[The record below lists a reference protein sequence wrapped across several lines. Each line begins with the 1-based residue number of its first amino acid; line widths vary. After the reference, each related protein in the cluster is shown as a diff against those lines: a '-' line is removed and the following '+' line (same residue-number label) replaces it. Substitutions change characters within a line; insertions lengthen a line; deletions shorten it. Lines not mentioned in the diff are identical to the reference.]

1 MSKAQEN
8 ASDHVMIGFN
18 SVSDWM
24 KEWQGFLD
32 QSHCEVKQNQCDS
45 GLPSGETSWKI
56 VLLLNVLAYQDSTFG
71 QGFLKVCTYRS
82 EFSQFYNI
90 FMPQ

>member
-1 MSKAQEN
+1 
-8 ASDHVMIGFN
+8 MIRFN

-45 GLPSGETSWKI
+45 GLSSGETLSKI
-56 VLLLNVLAYQDSTFG
+56 LLLLNVLAYQDSTFG
-71 QGFLKVCTYRS
+71 QGFLKVCTYRL

>member
-1 MSKAQEN
+1 
-8 ASDHVMIGFN
+8 MIGFN

-24 KEWQGFLD
+24 KEWRGFLD

-45 GLPSGETSWKI
+45 GLPSGETSSKI
-56 VLLLNVLAYQDSTFG
+56 LLLLNVLAYQDSTFG
-71 QGFLKVCTYRS
+71 QGFLKVCIYRS

-90 FMPQ
+90 FMPQQVDK

>member
-1 MSKAQEN
+1 
-8 ASDHVMIGFN
+8 MIGFN
-18 SVSDWM
+18 SVSDWV
-24 KEWQGFLD
+24 KDWQGFLD

-45 GLPSGETSWKI
+45 GLPSGETLSKI

-71 QGFLKVCTYRS
+71 QGFLKVRSYRS

>member
-1 MSKAQEN
+1 
-8 ASDHVMIGFN
+8 MIGFN

-24 KEWQGFLD
+24 KDWQGFLD
-32 QSHCEVKQNQCDS
+32 QSHCKVKQNQ
-45 GLPSGETSWKI
+45 LPSGETLSKI

-90 FMPQ
+90 FIPQ